1 MAAHR
6 KLDLRRVYLCAVG
19 LHKRAALLS
28 YTFKLSSTR
37 EGGASHCDRLTII
50 LSLLCGELKR
60 QNPPREA
67 LARSLGHVGTSIARA
82 EDFKT
87 ITGKEYK
94 DVTVTRVE
102 PDGIILRTK
111 IRN

>member
-67 LARSLGHVGTSIARA
+67 LARSLGHVGNILDVDS
-82 EDFKT
+82 
-87 ITGKEYK
+87 TGRGLKNHHRK
-94 DVTVTRVE
+94 
-102 PDGIILRTK
+102 GIQRRHRHPSRT
-111 IRN
+111 